1 MEFLAEYG
9 MFLAKTIT
17 FVFCTL
23 LLLKSLFPL
32 GRKIG
37 QDQAGHL
44 EVSHLNERYARLV
57 QDMSAVVLDKK
68 KLKDLKK
75 EKKKTKKAAAKQHK
89 DDSEPPGRVYCLTF
103 KGDISAKAVS
113 QLRQEITAVIGFA
126 TPKDEVVVNI
136 ESTGGIVHG
145 YGLASSQLRRL
156 KQRNIPLTISVD
168 KVAASGGYMMASVGD
183 KILAAPFAIV
193 GSIGVVAQFPNFH
206 RLLKK
211 NDIDFELH
219 TAGAYKR
226 TLTMFGENMEKDREK
241 FVQDLEET
249 HTLFKQLVS
258 EYRPDLDMDQVATGE
273 FWFGQQA
280 LEKGLVDELS
290 TSDEYLLAKM
300 DTAEVYE
307 VKFVPK
313 KSLQEKFAKSVDMTM
328 EHLITRWV
336 ERIRSARYWS

>member
-17 FVFCTL
+17 FVFFVL
-23 LLLKSLFPL
+23 LLLRSLFPL
-32 GRKIG
+32 GRKID

-68 KLKDLKK
+68 KLKHFKK
-75 EKKKTKKAAAKQHK
+75 EKKKAKKAAAKQHK
-89 DDSEPPGRVYCLTF
+89 DDNELPGRVYYLTF

-113 QLRQEITAVIGFA
+113 ELRQEITAVIGFA

-136 ESTGGIVHG
+136 ESTGGLVHG

-193 GSIGVVAQFPNFH
+193 GSIGVVAQLPNFH

-273 FWFGQQA
+273 FWFGKQA
-280 LEKGLVDELS
+280 LDKGLVDELS
-290 TSDEYLLAKM
+290 TSDEYLVAKM
-300 DTAEVYE
+300 DTAEVYA
-307 VKFVPK
+307 VRFVPK